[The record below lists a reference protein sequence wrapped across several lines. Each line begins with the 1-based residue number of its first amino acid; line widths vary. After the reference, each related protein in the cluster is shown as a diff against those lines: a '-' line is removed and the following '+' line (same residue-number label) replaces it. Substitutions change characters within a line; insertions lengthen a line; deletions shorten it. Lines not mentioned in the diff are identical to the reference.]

1 MSFYYHKPQS
11 QPFLFRLIS
20 NFIFF
25 FSKLAKKIAH
35 NLGKKKS
42 SFKKTTTIILAT
54 FFTLFLTVWY
64 LWEVPLASPLDSLSY
79 ARFLPNHNV
88 LGLSNQK
95 KLVYGFL
102 PYWNLDKAKMQPE
115 LTHLGYFGLNISED
129 GTIQIKDEDG
139 NLHPGYNNLT
149 SDEFLSLTNELKQNG
164 TRLEIVL
171 VQFDADKIVKIANS
185 EEAHQ
190 NLITSLD
197 SILLA
202 YPVRGIN
209 IDVEYVGPVDQELRD
224 NFASLVEKISAHL
237 NHKYENVELS
247 IDVFATASNNEMI
260 WDVPR
265 IAKAVDYIVVMAYDF
280 HRRSSDQAG
289 PVAPLFG
296 GKQSWDTDI
305 HQNLREYLRYVPN
318 EKLLLGIPFYGY
330 EWQTESRSPQSNTF
344 PGTGAT
350 ASYER
355 VQKLLNNPQ
364 AKKIETGWDDKALS
378 PYLSYIE
385 DGEIYMIYYEN
396 PTSISFK
403 LEYVKQ
409 LDLGGVAIWALGYE
423 GLTRELWDVIK

>member
-1 MSFYYHKPQS
+1 MSFFSRKS
-11 QPFLFRLIS
+11 QPQPSIFRFIS
-20 NFIFF
+20 NFISFCSNLIKN
-25 FSKLAKKIAH
+25 FSR
-35 NLGKKKS
+35 NLTKKKS
-42 SFKKTTTIILAT
+42 SFKKTISIILA
-54 FFTLFLTVWY
+54 LFVLILFIVWY
-64 LWEVPLASPLDSLSY
+64 LWEAPLASPVDNLSY
-79 ARFLPNHNV
+79 ARFLPNHNI
-88 LGLSNQK
+88 LGLSNQTK
-95 KLVYGFL
+95 IIYGFL
-102 PYWNLDKAKMQPE
+102 PYWNLDKVKLQPE

-149 SDEFLSLTNELKQNG
+149 SDEFLNLTTKLKQNDI
-164 TRLEIVL
+164 RLEIVL
-171 VQFDADKIVKIANS
+171 VQFDADKIVKIANN

-202 YPVRGIN
+202 YPVHGIN
-209 IDVEYVGPVDQELRD
+209 IDIEYMGEVDQKLRD
-224 NFASLVEKISAHL
+224 NFASLVEKISAHV
-237 NHKYENVELS
+237 NSKYKNVELS
-247 IDVFATASNNEMI
+247 IDMFATASNNEMI

-265 IAKAVDYIVVMAYDF
+265 IAKAVDHIVVMAYDF

-296 GKQSWDTDI
+296 GKQNWDTDI

-330 EWQTESRSPQSNTF
+330 EWQTESRSPQANTF

-364 AKKIETGWDDKALS
+364 LKQIETGWDDKALS

-409 LDLGGVAIWALGYE
+409 LDLGGIAIWALGYE
-423 GLTRELWDVIK
+423 GSTRELWDAIK